1 MQAKT
6 VLSALA
12 YAAAGAG
19 IAFAA
24 WYPGN
29 WLIVLLALPVLWAAS
44 AGRVAAGAMWAGYY
58 LVAARDIPVVCARFF
73 SVHGELAATPAL
85 LVGVAFWI
93 AQACV
98 LAMPWMVLKPAPAPA
113 SRQSGL
119 WWRATLALLVSV
131 LPPIGIVG
139 WVSPLHVA
147 SVLAPGAG
155 IYSLVYAV
163 LVFAVLASYHLWL
176 FPVRWPAAIG
186 AAFVLLVA
194 PAASSDSSLRP
205 PPGWVAID
213 TAMGQLDQGSYAA
226 LYARSEALQLAAR
239 KAFDAGARVVVMP
252 EEMTGLWRDS
262 TQFWWDSSLTQLKDS
277 RQTLV
282 LGVDLLVSESPR
294 RYADSAIVLGTGSGR
309 FDSRQPVPAGLWRPT
324 APVSA
329 VLGDLGQDFLT
340 IDGHRAAFSI
350 CYEDFLFWPH
360 WRLLLVRPDVLL
372 GLANNWFDDG
382 LAVGQIQRQSITSIA
397 RIAGVPL
404 LRAVNV
410 PSSSTPKARP

>member
-1 MQAKT
+1 
-6 VLSALA
+6 
-12 YAAAGAG
+12 
-19 IAFAA
+19 
-24 WYPGN
+24 
-29 WLIVLLALPVLWAAS
+29 
-44 AGRVAAGAMWAGYY
+44 MWAGYY

-85 LVGVAFWI
+85 LVGVTLLI

-98 LAMPWMVLKPAPAPA
+98 LAMPWIVLKPTPA
-113 SRQSGL
+113 SRHSGL

-155 IYSLVYAV
+155 IYSLVYA
-163 LVFAVLASYHLWL
+163 AVILAALACYHLWL

-186 AAFVLLVA
+186 AGFVLLVA
-194 PAASSDSSLRP
+194 PAASFDSPLRP

-213 TAMGQLDQGSYAA
+213 TTMGQLDQGSYTA

-252 EEMTGLWRDS
+252 EEMTGLWRGS
-262 TQFWWDSSLTQLKDS
+262 TQFWWNSSLTQLKDS

-360 WRLLLVRPDVLL
+360 WRLFLVRPDVLL

-410 PSSSTPKARP
+410 SNSPTINAHHD

>member
-6 VLSALA
+6 LLSALA

-29 WLIVLLALPVLWAAS
+29 WVIVLLALPVLWAAS
-44 AGRVAAGAMWAGYY
+44 PGRVAAGTMWAGYY

-73 SVHGELAATPAL
+73 SVHGELGATPAL
-85 LVGVAFWI
+85 AVGVAFWI

-98 LAMPWMVLKPAPAPA
+98 LAMPWMVLKPAPA
-113 SRQSGL
+113 SRQRGL
-119 WWRATLALLVSV
+119 WWRAALALLVSTV
-131 LPPIGIVG
+131 PPIGIVS

-147 SVLAPGAG
+147 SVLLPGAG

-163 LVFAVLASYHLWL
+163 LVLAGLACYPLWL
-176 FPVRWPAAIG
+176 FPVRRPAALG
-186 AAFVLLVA
+186 AALVLLVA
-194 PAASSDSSLRP
+194 PVASSEALPRP
-205 PPGWVAID
+205 PAGWVAVN
-213 TAMGQLDQGSYAA
+213 TAMGQLDQASYAA

-239 KAFDAGARVVVMP
+239 KAFDAGARVVVLP

-282 LGVDLLVSESPR
+282 MGVDLLVSESPR
-294 RYADSAIVLGTGSGR
+294 RYADSAIVLGAGDGR
-309 FDSRQPVPAGLWRPT
+309 FDSRQPVPAGLWRPM
-324 APVSA
+324 APLSA
-329 VLGDLGQDFLT
+329 VLGDLSQDFLS

-360 WRLLLVRPDVLL
+360 WRLFLVRPDVLL

-382 LAVGQIQRQSITSIA
+382 LAVGEIQRQSISSIA

-410 PSSSTPKARP
+410 PNSPTLNAKP